1 VMKSLKIGIASPEKM
16 KERTLRIARGELK
29 PSPNDPKVWVK
40 SFDSLARMLSNKNL
54 MLLEIIASSP
64 PQTLSELAER
74 TGRAVSNLSRTL
86 HSMERYGLVEMKRTG
101 RRVSPQVKYASVTF
115 DVPVIFNLQ

>member
-1 VMKSLKIGIASPEKM
+1 MKSLRIGIASPEKM

-29 PSPNDPKVWVK
+29 PSSNDPKVWVK
-40 SFDSLARMLSNKNL
+40 SFDSLARMLSSKNL

-64 PQTLSELAER
+64 PQTLTELAER

-86 HSMERYGLVEMKRTG
+86 HSMERYGLVELKRTG
-101 RRVSPQVKYASVTF
+101 RRVSPQVKYGSVTF
-115 DVPVIFNLQ
+115 DVPVIF